1 MSAEFWE
8 EVRDRVE
15 DCGGVWKTSKRDLRN
30 AHGRQKLGRHVR
42 AGIGWQ
48 LRGQGLAHYP
58 TELPG
63 YQDDLVW
70 IFAEGSLLATRI
82 KAVVDPSEDTAEQ
95 LRRWMGAEETLAS
108 VRELVRE

>member
-1 MSAEFWE
+1 M
-8 EVRDRVE
+8 
-15 DCGGVWKTSKRDLRN
+15 RDLRN

-63 YQDDLVW
+63 YQEDLVW
-70 IFAEGSLLATRI
+70 IFVEGSPFANRI
-82 KAVVDPSEDTAEQ
+82 NAILDPSEETAEQ
-95 LRRWMGAEETLAS
+95 LRGWMEAEAILAE
-108 VRELVRE
+108 VRERVRE